1 MQLIEGTLLQEGK
14 YRIEGILGQGGFGI
28 TYKAIMQVEVKGP
41 LGMIQTEIHVAI
53 KEFFM
58 KDLCNRDEQTCQVS
72 VPSSGSMQQVES
84 YRKKFWKEA
93 QNLSKLSHP
102 NIVKVLD
109 VFNENNTSYYVMEY
123 ISGGSLQQYVKQQ
136 GAIPEET
143 ALTYIRQLAS
153 ALDYM
158 HQNHVCHL
166 DLKPGN
172 VLMDDK
178 KSQVKLIDFGLSKQY
193 DDEGGQTSST
203 PVGVSE
209 GYAPMEQYELGGVSE
224 FSPATDIY
232 SLGATL
238 FFLLSGMKPPKASLV
253 LNEGL
258 PKLPATISTA
268 TRNSIGTAMNPRR
281 KDRPQTIKDFLALI
295 NYTPIEKEEIVVI
308 DSTDDDTIILGKS
321 PKKKESQ
328 SKLIKESSTSIIKKY
343 TTIAIIVG
351 TSLLGLWSIPI
362 VLSHYEH
369 PDFPHFSFLFITLI
383 IATCNFYLTLK
394 TAFLLKT
401 LKVVISVVELVI
413 FGFLAFIPFDHNYYE
428 LVPGK
433 GYRDRSLMDKDE
445 DYIYETDALPVHK
458 RGKWGIIDT
467 YGNIIVPYTLDYDF
481 VSTYDGEYAS
491 ITKNGKKGCI
501 DKKGNI
507 VIPLIYDALYTGM
520 FSRYGIAKV
529 GNNEKFGLI
538 NTTGEIV
545 LPIEYDDIGNHAEEG
560 LIRIYKNGKYGM
572 VNVLGN
578 IVIPPTYPDS
588 HGGFSNGLWAVKQ
601 DGKWGFVNTT
611 DKVII
616 PFQYKS
622 VSSFIFSKS
631 NKTYATVTTFD
642 GREYSIDKNGEK
654 L

>member
-1 MQLIEGTLLQEGK
+1 MQLTEGTLLQKGK

-58 KDLCNRDEQTCQVS
+58 KDLCNRDEQTYQVS
-72 VPSSGSMQQVES
+72 VPSSGSVQQVEN

-93 QNLSKLSHP
+93 QNLSKLNHP
-102 NIVKVLD
+102 NIIKVLD

-123 ISGGSLQQYVKQQ
+123 INGGSLQQYVKQQ

-143 ALTYIRQLAS
+143 AMTYIRQLAS
-153 ALDYM
+153 ALNYM

-172 VLMDDK
+172 ILIN
-178 KSQVKLIDFGLSKQY
+178 SERTQVKLIDFGLSKQY
-193 DDEGGQTSST
+193 DDEGEQTSST

-238 FFLLSGMKPPKASLV
+238 FFLLSGIKPPKASLV

-258 PKLPATISTA
+258 PKLPVTISAA

-308 DSTDDDTIILGKS
+308 DSTDNDTI
-321 PKKKESQ
+321 
-328 SKLIKESSTSIIKKY
+328 LIKKPSTSIIKKY
-343 TTIAIIVG
+343 TTIAVIIG
-351 TSLLGLWSIPI
+351 TLLLGLWSIPI
-362 VLSHYEH
+362 VLSDYDH
-369 PDFPHFSFLFITLI
+369 PDFPHFSFLLITLI
-383 IATCNFYLTLK
+383 IATCSFYLTLK
-394 TAFLLKT
+394 TASLPKT
-401 LKVVISVVELVI
+401 LKVGISIVQLVI
-413 FGFLAFIPFDHNYYE
+413 FGFLAVIPFDHTYYE

-433 GYRDRSLMDKDE
+433 GYRDRTLLGKRK
-445 DYIYETDALPVHK
+445 DYIHETDAIPVCK
-458 RGKWGIIDT
+458 WGTWGIIDT
-467 YGNIIVPYTLDYDF
+467 YGNVIVPYILDYDW
-481 VSTYDGEYAS
+481 VGPYDGEYAS
-491 ITKNGKKGCI
+491 IAKNGKDGCI

-507 VIPLIYDALYTGM
+507 VVPPIYDDLYSFM
-520 FSRYGIAKV
+520 FSKFGIALVK
-529 GNNEKFGLI
+529 NNGKSGLI
-538 NTTGEIV
+538 NTMGEIV
-545 LPIEYDDIGNHAEEG
+545 LPIEYDDIENYAKEG
-560 LIRIYKNGKYGM
+560 FIRIYKNGKYGM
-572 VNVLGN
+572 VNDSGN
-578 IVIPPTYPDS
+578 IVIPPTYPDGHS
-588 HGGFSNGLWAVKQ
+588 SFENGLWAAKQ

-611 DKVII
+611 GKVII

-622 VSSFIFSKS
+622 VSSFVFSKS

-642 GREYSIDKNGEK
+642 GRKYSIDKNGVE

>member
-1 MQLIEGTLLQEGK
+1 MQLTEGTLLQEGK

-41 LGMIQTEIHVAI
+41 LGIIQTEIHVAI

-93 QNLSKLSHP
+93 RNLSKLSHP

-143 ALTYIRQLAS
+143 ALTYIWQLAS

-238 FFLLSGMKPPKASLV
+238 FFLLSGVKPPKASLV

-258 PKLPATISTA
+258 PELPATISA
-268 TRNSIGTAMNPRR
+268 GTRHTIETAMNPRR
-281 KDRPQTIKDFLALI
+281 KDRPQTIRIFLALL
-295 NYTPIEKEEIVVI
+295 NYTEEEIVI
-308 DSTDDDTIILGKS
+308 ESRDEDTINPPKEQLPPLEQPSSNNKS
-321 PKKKESQ
+321 P
-328 SKLIKESSTSIIKKY
+328 IFIGVIIALLFAAVAWFIPKSGEPPLKGEVLV
-343 TTIAIIVG
+343 TEAIPTENNPVD
-351 TSLLGLWSIPI
+351 LGLSVKWAAYNVGASSPEEYGELYEWADPTGEKKSTNSNDSLSTTPPFNISGTQYDIARAKWGKKWRLPTQQELKELSDKCIWKWTEYKKVAGYMVTGPNGNRIFLPASGSCDYGKTVYGRVGGTVYGRGKNGRYWSG
-362 VLSHYEH
+362 
-369 PDFPHFSFLFITLI
+369 TR
-383 IATCNFYLTLK
+383 K
-394 TAFLLKT
+394 TANGDSSSAFSLVFSINGWSPLYSDFCKEGN
-401 LKVVISVVELVI
+401 SV
-413 FGFLAFIPFDHNYYE
+413 
-428 LVPGK
+428 
-433 GYRDRSLMDKDE
+433 R
-445 DYIYETDALPVHK
+445 PV
-458 RGKWGIIDT
+458 
-467 YGNIIVPYTLDYDF
+467 
-481 VSTYDGEYAS
+481 SE
-491 ITKNGKKGCI
+491 
-501 DKKGNI
+501 
-507 VIPLIYDALYTGM
+507 
-520 FSRYGIAKV
+520 
-529 GNNEKFGLI
+529 
-538 NTTGEIV
+538 
-545 LPIEYDDIGNHAEEG
+545 
-560 LIRIYKNGKYGM
+560 
-572 VNVLGN
+572 
-578 IVIPPTYPDS
+578 
-588 HGGFSNGLWAVKQ
+588 
-601 DGKWGFVNTT
+601 
-611 DKVII
+611 
-616 PFQYKS
+616 
-622 VSSFIFSKS
+622 
-631 NKTYATVTTFD
+631 
-642 GREYSIDKNGEK
+642 
-654 L
+654 